1 MKKSNFFERLYNI
14 SGAYHWDVQNKKVV
28 ATIQSGPYRG
38 RTLNPL
44 TALAH
49 KSGLGIF
56 NNTRDDTIHAASLLG
71 IPRSVARQIYS
82 ATLGTYNRGN
92 TQVVRG
98 RIRSALEI

>member
-49 KSGLGIF
+49 KSG
-56 NNTRDDTIHAASLLG
+56 
-71 IPRSVARQIYS
+71 
-82 ATLGTYNRGN
+82 
-92 TQVVRG
+92 
-98 RIRSALEI
+98 

>member
-1 MKKSNFFERLYNI
+1 MKQNDFFNKLYNI
-14 SGAYHWDVQNKKVV
+14 SGSYHWDVQNKKVV
-28 ATIQSGPYRG
+28 ATIQSGPHRG

-49 KSGLGIF
+49 KSGFGLF
-56 NNTRDDTIHAASLLG
+56 DNTRDDTIHAASLLG
-71 IPRSVARQIYS
+71 IPRNVARQIYS

-98 RIRSALEI
+98 KIRSALEV